1 MNRRTLLSLPL
12 GLLLVA
18 CASTKPTLYD
28 ISAINAV
35 KLWTVD
41 FTYEAGRTERA
52 ASAEKGAEIKVVT
65 EGHPRRDLKL
75 RDDIAFSLKDEY
87 KLDAS
92 RAKRAGSGSI
102 LLLPVS
108 FSSGGFQSL
117 DVEIQLPDGTTAGRI
132 QIKNGDRNATFKN
145 DTDFAEYATTAIAVA
160 MRGGK

>member
-1 MNRRTLLSLPL
+1 MRS
-12 GLLLVA
+12 
-18 CASTKPTLYD
+18 
-28 ISAINAV
+28 
-35 KLWTVD
+35 
-41 FTYEAGRTERA
+41 
-52 ASAEKGAEIKVVT
+52 EKKVVA